1 MGDDNK
7 MKKNKLLIL
16 SDLNLN
22 PMVRFLEGSFA
33 DFTLEVTEAPYNQ
46 VNQVLM
52 DSDHSVWSEK
62 KDMLL
67 LWTSPEKVIPS
78 FNKLVD
84 YKEVNI
90 GDVLNEVDQFC
101 ELIIGA
107 EGKAKHIFVVS
118 WSLPPHYR
126 WIQSMTLKHNVGLSN
141 VLMQMNLRLSE
152 RLQKH
157 DHVIILDSSYWYA
170 AIQQKSYDAKM
181 YALGKIPFSRDFF
194 LFVSNELKSVISGL
208 YGQSKK
214 LIICDLD
221 NTLWGGVI
229 GDDGI
234 DNIKLGGI
242 DPVGESFKLFQ
253 QELYRLSSRGII
265 LAICSK
271 NSESVALEM
280 IEQHPDMIL
289 RKKDFSSIR
298 INWNDKA
305 ANVVEI
311 VKELNLGLQSVVFLD
326 DNPSERDRIK
336 QALPEVYVPDL
347 PIDVTQYPVFIS
359 RLDCFETPVITL
371 EDRKRTD
378 WFKQEQ
384 KRESIKLNVDSLEEW
399 LHSLEIKLTPHKLDK
414 FLLTRAVQLMNKTN
428 QFNMATRR
436 FTIEEFWTWSEQP
449 NNHAFLFEVEDK
461 FGNAGYTGLISVS
474 CDDGG
479 QAEIHDFVMSCR
491 VMGKGIEEAMLYLVI
506 KHLSPH
512 HIRATYI
519 KTEKNKPFYDFI
531 SKKYKDISKN
541 NELNLG
547 EIFQPHHILLKEC
560 SF

>member
-1 MGDDNK
+1 

-16 SDLNLN
+16 SDSNLN

-33 DFTLEVTEAPYNQ
+33 DFMLEVTEAPYNQ

-52 DSDHSVWSEK
+52 DSGHSVWSEK

-78 FNKLVD
+78 FNKLMD
-84 YKEVNI
+84 YKEFNI

-107 EGKAKHIFVVS
+107 EKKVKHMFVVS

-152 RLQKH
+152 RLQKQ

-181 YALGKIPFSRDFF
+181 YALGKIQFSRDFF

-253 QELYRLSSRGII
+253 QELHRLSSRGII

-289 RKKDFSSIR
+289 RRKDFSSIR

-336 QALPEVYVPDL
+336 QALPEIYVPDL
-347 PIDVTQYPVFIS
+347 PVDFTQYPVFIS
-359 RLDCFETPVITL
+359 RLDCFETPAITL

-384 KRESIKLNVDSLEEW
+384 ERESIKLNVGSLEEW
-399 LHSLEIKLTPHKLDK
+399 LHSLEIKVTPHKLDK
-414 FLLTRAVQLMNKTN
+414 LLLTRAVQLINKTN

-436 FTIEEFWTWSEQP
+436 FTIEEYWSWNELP
-449 NNHAFLFEVEDK
+449 NNHAILFEVEDK

-474 CDDGG
+474 CDDEG

-491 VMGKGIEEAMLYLVI
+491 VMGKGIEDAMLYLVSKHFSAHNI
-506 KHLSPH
+506 K
-512 HIRATYI
+512 ATYV

-531 SKKYKDISKN
+531 SKKYWDVSKN

-547 EIFQPHHILLKEC
+547 EIFLPHHILLKEC

>member
-1 MGDDNK
+1 MR
-7 MKKNKLLIL
+7 KNKLLIL
-16 SDLNLN
+16 SDSNLN
-22 PMVRFLEGSFA
+22 PMVRFLEGSYQ
-33 DFTLEVTEAPYNQ
+33 DLTLEVTEAPYNQ

-52 DSDHSVWSEK
+52 NSDHSVWSEK

-78 FNKLVD
+78 FNKLLE
-84 YKEVNI
+84 YKEINI

-101 ELIIGA
+101 ELIIRA

-152 RLQKH
+152 RLQEH
-157 DHVIILDSSYWYA
+157 EHVIILDSSYWYA

-181 YALGKIPFSRDFF
+181 YALGKIQFSRDFF
-194 LFVSNELKSVISGL
+194 LFVSNELKSIISGL

-253 QELYRLSSRGII
+253 QELHRLSNRGVI

-271 NSESVALEM
+271 NSEPIALEM
-280 IEQHPDMIL
+280 IEQHPEMIL

-359 RLDCFETPVITL
+359 QLDCFETPAITL

-384 KRESIKLNVDSLEEW
+384 KRESIKLNVESLEEW
-399 LHSLEIKLTPHKLDK
+399 LHSLEIKLTPHKLNK
-414 FLLTRAVQLMNKTN
+414 LLLTRAVQLMNKTN

-436 FTIEEFWTWSEQP
+436 FTIEEYWSWSELP
-449 NNHAFLFEVEDK
+449 NNHAILFEVEDK

-474 CDDGG
+474 CDDEG

-491 VMGKGIEEAMLYLVI
+491 VMGKGIEEAMLYLVT
-506 KHLSPH
+506 KHFSPH
-512 HIRATYI
+512 SIKGMYI

-531 SKKYKDISKN
+531 SKKYRDVSKN
-541 NELNLG
+541 NELDLG
-547 EIFQPHHILLKEC
+547 EIFLPHHILLKEC

>member
-1 MGDDNK
+1 M
-7 MKKNKLLIL
+7 
-16 SDLNLN
+16 
-22 PMVRFLEGSFA
+22 
-33 DFTLEVTEAPYNQ
+33 
-46 VNQVLM
+46 
-52 DSDHSVWSEK
+52 
-62 KDMLL
+62 
-67 LWTSPEKVIPS
+67 
-78 FNKLVD
+78 
-84 YKEVNI
+84 
-90 GDVLNEVDQFC
+90 
-101 ELIIGA
+101 
-107 EGKAKHIFVVS
+107 
-118 WSLPPHYR
+118 
-126 WIQSMTLKHNVGLSN
+126 
-141 VLMQMNLRLSE
+141 
-152 RLQKH
+152 
-157 DHVIILDSSYWYA
+157 
-170 AIQQKSYDAKM
+170 
-181 YALGKIPFSRDFF
+181 
-194 LFVSNELKSVISGL
+194 
-208 YGQSKK
+208 
-214 LIICDLD
+214 IICDLD

-359 RLDCFETPVITL
+359 RLDCFETPAITL

-384 KRESIKLNVDSLEEW
+384 RRESIKLNVDSLEEW

-436 FTIEEFWTWSEQP
+436 FTIEEFWSWRNSRIIM
-449 NNHAFLFEVEDK
+449 H
-461 FGNAGYTGLISVS
+461 S
-474 CDDGG
+474 
-479 QAEIHDFVMSCR
+479 
-491 VMGKGIEEAMLYLVI
+491 YLKWKTNLEMQVI
-506 KHLSPH
+506 
-512 HIRATYI
+512 
-519 KTEKNKPFYDFI
+519 
-531 SKKYKDISKN
+531 
-541 NELNLG
+541 
-547 EIFQPHHILLKEC
+547 QV
-560 SF
+560 

>member
-1 MGDDNK
+1 

-16 SDLNLN
+16 SDSNLN

-52 DSDHSVWSEK
+52 DSEHSVWSEK

-78 FNKLVD
+78 FNKLMD
-84 YKEVNI
+84 YKEFNI

-107 EGKAKHIFVVS
+107 EKKVKHMFVVS

-126 WIQSMTLKHNVGLSN
+126 WIQSMTLKHNVGLNN

-253 QELYRLSSRGII
+253 QELHRLSSRGII

-289 RKKDFSSIR
+289 RRKDFSSIR

-336 QALPEVYVPDL
+336 QALPEIYVPDL
-347 PIDVTQYPVFIS
+347 PVDFTQYPVFIS
-359 RLDCFETPVITL
+359 RLDCFETPAITL

-384 KRESIKLNVDSLEEW
+384 ERESIKLNVGSLEEW
-399 LHSLEIKLTPHKLDK
+399 LHSLEIKVTPHKLDK
-414 FLLTRAVQLMNKTN
+414 LLLTRAVQLINKTN

-436 FTIEEFWTWSEQP
+436 FTIEEYWSWNELP
-449 NNHAFLFEVEDK
+449 NNHAILFEVEDK

-474 CDDGG
+474 CDDEG

-491 VMGKGIEEAMLYLVI
+491 VMGKGIEEAMLYLVAKYFSVHNI
-506 KHLSPH
+506 K
-512 HIRATYI
+512 ATYV

-531 SKKYKDISKN
+531 SKKYRDVSKN
-541 NELNLG
+541 NDLNLG
-547 EIFQPHHILLKEC
+547 EIFLPHHILLKEC